1 MRLILILL
9 LCLPAMSHS
18 QEANGLDFTFGL
30 GPQSQPGYFGAD
42 ENEVGPTGRFE
53 LERLQLGP
61 ISLGGRSRD
70 GLRFGG
76 SARFISER
84 SADDYPELEG
94 LDDIDFSVE
103 VGGGLE
109 FNTPAYELFA
119 KLRYGVIGHEALVA
133 ELGGDL
139 ILRPDDQLSLRAG
152 PRLLWG
158 SEDFTQTYFG
168 VSPAESDAS
177 DFTAFEPGAGLV
189 SAGIEAE
196 AIYQFNDTWGVAGKV
211 RYDRLQDDAADS
223 PITQSEDQLT
233 GSVVIT
239 RRISFGF

>member
-1 MRLILILL
+1 MRQILIPL
-9 LCLPAMSHS
+9 LCLPAMAHA
-18 QEANGLDFTFGL
+18 QDANGIAFTLGL
-30 GPQSQPGYFGAD
+30 GAQSQPGYFGAD
-42 ENEVGPTGRFE
+42 DNEVGPGADFE
-53 LERLQLGP
+53 FGRLQFGS

-76 SARFISER
+76 SARFIDER

-94 LDDIDFSVE
+94 LDDIDFSLE

-109 FNTPAYELFA
+109 FNAPDYELFA

-139 ILRPDDQLSLRAG
+139 IIRPDDQVTLRAG

-168 VSPAESDAS
+168 VTPEESAAS
-177 DFTAFEPGAGLV
+177 DFNAFEPGAGLV
-189 SAGIEAE
+189 SAGVAAE
-196 AIYQFNDTWGVAGKV
+196 ATYQFNDTWGVAGKV